1 MAEKRKVFRPAV
13 YAADLSGA
21 KTRRQK
27 TNDLLYVKFFLAIE
41 SIEYTH
47 YTLRSILPFICGALV
62 KSACLKQIFHS
73 AA

>member
-47 YTLRSILPFICGALV
+47 YNYAVYYLSYVAL
-62 KSACLKQIFHS
+62 L
-73 AA
+73 